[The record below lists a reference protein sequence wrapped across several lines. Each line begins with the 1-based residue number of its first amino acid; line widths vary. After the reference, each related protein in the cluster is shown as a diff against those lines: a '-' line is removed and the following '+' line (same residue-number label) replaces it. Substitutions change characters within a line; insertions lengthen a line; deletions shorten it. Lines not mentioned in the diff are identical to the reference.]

1 MKFQIRN
8 VRTFIAKFVGI
19 ILRNWGGQSIWG
31 LGSIVRM
38 KRESKKLRRNNVENV
53 DAGECLN
60 CTGEKMLHA
69 IFAWGIGKAGLEK
82 ILRKLGSW
90 IRTTGINI
98 RRRKRCITRNIA
110 RGKLNVKCVSVEL
123 GNLIGQDIWWVGS
136 ICWGAVVEKLVV
148 MGGVGEDEMKGKH
161 VLLTTIKH
169 PFWGIP
175 IFGNT
180 HISTILTPNLQ
191 HLWHAL
197 SKRHG
202 GHQWL
207 YCLSHCEMMCD
218 RPFRLR

>member
-1 MKFQIRN
+1 MKFQMRN
-8 VRTFIAKFVGI
+8 VRKFIAKFVGI

-53 DAGECLN
+53 DAGECLS
-60 CTGEKMLHA
+60 CPGEKMLHA

-110 RGKLNVKCVSVEL
+110 RGKLNVKCVSVRL
-123 GNLIGQDIWWVGS
+123 GNVIGQDIWWVGS
-136 ICWGAVVEKLVV
+136 ICWGAVVEELVV

-161 VLLTTIKH
+161 VLLTTIWYK
-169 PFWGIP
+169 F
-175 IFGNT
+175 
-180 HISTILTPNLQ
+180 LL
-191 HLWHAL
+191 
-197 SKRHG
+197 
-202 GHQWL
+202 
-207 YCLSHCEMMCD
+207 
-218 RPFRLR
+218 

>member
-8 VRTFIAKFVGI
+8 VRKFIAKFVGI

-60 CTGEKMLHA
+60 CTGEKMQHA

-98 RRRKRCITRNIA
+98 RRRKRCIIRNIV
-110 RGKLNVKCVSVEL
+110 RGKLNAKCVSVRL
-123 GNLIGQDIWWVGS
+123 GNVIGQDIWWVGS

-161 VLLTTIKH
+161 VLLTTDKH
-169 PFWGIP
+169 NIWNQRNAWKSG
-175 IFGNT
+175 
-180 HISTILTPNLQ
+180 HRRDTIAMKWMWMFLPYHVLKASQ
-191 HLWHAL
+191 LAKQL
-197 SKRHG
+197 
-202 GHQWL
+202 
-207 YCLSHCEMMCD
+207 
-218 RPFRLR
+218 